1 MVDLVKIT
9 KDDAKEAAIKFL
21 GILAMWTDCFFD
33 GKAGARLLNI
43 FELDYEG
50 GDIHYDG
57 STEALESYIVNSNLA
72 EAIFVTKIEQIF
84 EFAKW
89 GTGSIKNEHG
99 DHLIDGN
106 HLIDLLTEFG
116 SFRHIFERKL
126 GRRLGQSTLPS
137 LPFKDDGVN
146 MLEAFDVKGYLILDI
161 LLTITDAAYA
171 RWKLTD
177 HCSLTLEEIGLLAGV
192 GIKTVRNA
200 VSSKGHDRLVIA
212 AGEKDI
218 ERDEAYRWLLT
229 KKGFTGPFSYDAE
242 PSYES
247 YETLGQFR
255 HHCFVLRKLSN
266 IEILDLSKSMSWNGS
281 LTKAYTNLE
290 NLTATESLEVLKPAV
305 LMALGNFYQSKY
317 LTTFVVE
324 GSKIL
329 ASVVAE
335 LRAKTLFNPRC

>member
-1 MVDLVKIT
+1 MVDLAKIT

-21 GILAMWTDCFFD
+21 GILAMWTDCLFD

-43 FELDYEG
+43 DQLGYEG

-57 STEALESYIVNSNLA
+57 STEALESYILSSNLA
-72 EAIFVTKIEQIF
+72 EAVFVTKIEQIY

-89 GTGSIKNEHG
+89 GTGSIKNKLG

-116 SFRHIFERKL
+116 SFRNVFERKP
-126 GRRLGQSTLPS
+126 GRRLGQTTLPS

-146 MLEAFDVKGYLILDI
+146 MLEAFDVKGDLILDI
-161 LLTITDAAYA
+161 LLTIIDAAYA

-177 HCSLTLEEIGLLAGV
+177 YCSLTLEEIALLAGV

-200 VSSKGHDRLVIA
+200 VSSKGHDRLVIT

-218 ERDEAYRWLLT
+218 DRDEAYRWLLT

-266 IEILDLSKSMSWNGS
+266 LEISDLAKNLNWDES
-281 LTKAYTNLE
+281 LTEAYTRLE
-290 NLTATESLEVLKPAV
+290 NLDVTESLELLTPT
-305 LMALGNFYQSKY
+305 LLLALGQFYQSKY
-317 LTTFVVE
+317 LNTFVIE
-324 GSKIL
+324 GSRML

-335 LRAKTLFNPRC
+335 LRAKTLFN

>member
-1 MVDLVKIT
+1 MVDLAKIT

-21 GILAMWTDCFFD
+21 GILAMWTDCLFD

-43 FELDYEG
+43 DQLGYEG

-57 STEALESYIVNSNLA
+57 STEALESYILSSNLA
-72 EAIFVTKIEQIF
+72 EAVFVTKIEQIF

-89 GTGSIKNEHG
+89 GTGSIKNELG

-116 SFRHIFERKL
+116 SFRNVFERKS
-126 GRRLGQSTLPS
+126 GRRLGQTTLPF

-146 MLEAFDVKGYLILDI
+146 NLEVFNIKGNLILDI

-177 HCSLTLEEIGLLAGV
+177 YHQLTLEEIALLAGV

-212 AGEKDI
+212 AGEKYIDH
-218 ERDEAYRWLLT
+218 DEAYRWLLT

-255 HHCFVLRKLSN
+255 HHCFVLRKLAN
-266 IEILDLSKSMSWNGS
+266 LEITDLSKSMGWDEL
-281 LTKAYTNLE
+281 LTDAYTNLE
-290 NLTATESLEVLKPAV
+290 NLVATESLELLTPVL
-305 LMALGNFYQSKY
+305 LMALGNFYQSLY

-335 LRAKTLFNPRC
+335 LRAKTLFN

>member
-1 MVDLVKIT
+1 MVDLTKIT

-21 GILAMWTDCFFD
+21 GIFAMWTDCFFD
-33 GKAGARLLNI
+33 GKAGARLLKI
-43 FELDYEG
+43 DELSYEG

-57 STEALESYIVNSNLA
+57 SNEATAALESYILSSNLA
-72 EAIFVTKIEQIF
+72 EAVFVTKIEQIF

-89 GTGSIKNEHG
+89 GTGSIKNELG
-99 DHLIDGN
+99 DHLIEGN
-106 HLIDLLTEFG
+106 HLIDLLTELG
-116 SFRHIFERKL
+116 SFRHVFQRKP
-126 GRRLGQSTLPS
+126 GRRLGQTTLPF
-137 LPFKDDGVN
+137 LPFKDEGVN
-146 MLEAFDVKGYLILDI
+146 NLETFNIKGNLILDI

-177 HCSLTLEEIGLLAGV
+177 DCSLTLEEIALLAGV

-218 ERDEAYRWLLT
+218 DPEEGYRWLLT

-255 HHCFVLRKLSN
+255 HHCFILRKLSN
-266 IEILDLSKSMSWNGS
+266 IEIIDLSKSMNWNKS
-281 LTKAYTNLE
+281 LTEAYISLE
-290 NLTATESLEVLKPAV
+290 NLEATESLDLLTPSI
-305 LMALGNFYQSKY
+305 LLALGKFYQSKY
-317 LTTFVVE
+317 LTTFVVD
-324 GSKIL
+324 GSRIL

-335 LRAKTLFNPRC
+335 LRAKVLFN

>member
-1 MVDLVKIT
+1 VNNLEVFN
-9 KDDAKEAAIKFL
+9 IK
-21 GILAMWTDCFFD
+21 
-33 GKAGARLLNI
+33 
-43 FELDYEG
+43 
-50 GDIHYDG
+50 
-57 STEALESYIVNSNLA
+57 
-72 EAIFVTKIEQIF
+72 
-84 EFAKW
+84 
-89 GTGSIKNEHG
+89 
-99 DHLIDGN
+99 GN
-106 HLIDLLTEFG
+106 
-116 SFRHIFERKL
+116 
-126 GRRLGQSTLPS
+126 
-137 LPFKDDGVN
+137 
-146 MLEAFDVKGYLILDI
+146 LILDI

-177 HCSLTLEEIGLLAGV
+177 YHQLTLEEIALLAGV

-218 ERDEAYRWLLT
+218 DHDEAYRWLLT

-255 HHCFVLRKLSN
+255 HHCFVLRKLAN
-266 IEILDLSKSMSWNGS
+266 LEIADLSKSMGWDEL
-281 LTKAYTNLE
+281 LTDAYTNLE
-290 NLTATESLEVLKPAV
+290 NLVATESLELLIPVV

-335 LRAKTLFNPRC
+335 LRAKTLFN